1 MILCVCRWSILC
13 GSCADIYDVGRED
26 AVLDLAMRIMTIE
39 EDEGEDV
46 RKEWTAGD
54 HTL

>member
-1 MILCVCRWSILC
+1 MISCVCRWSILC
-13 GSCADIYDVGRED
+13 GRCADIYDVGRED
-26 AVLDLAMRIMTIE
+26 AVMDLAVKIMAI

-46 RKEWTAGD
+46 RKEWTAGN